1 MVKKIIAEKAG
12 PEQPKKKKRKK
23 GISKDVRLALN
34 TIKKSITM
42 VTDTGI
48 DMKTEEED
56 LEDVYRIT
64 IEIPKSKT
72 NDK

>member
-1 MVKKIIAEKAG
+1 
-12 PEQPKKKKRKK
+12 
-23 GISKDVRLALN
+23 
-34 TIKKSITM
+34 M